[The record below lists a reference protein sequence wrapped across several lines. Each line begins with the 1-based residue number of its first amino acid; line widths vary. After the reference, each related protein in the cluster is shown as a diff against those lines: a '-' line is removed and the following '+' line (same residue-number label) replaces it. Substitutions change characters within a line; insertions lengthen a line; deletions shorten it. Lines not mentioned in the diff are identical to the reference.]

1 VQSVSPQLACKA
13 TEFIPMADIG
23 DVYNVQTGQ
32 EVLNE
37 FIIRRNRSSSTIY
50 LASPDREVI
59 VKVWFDKCTIH
70 LFMMKSLQVIR
81 AAKGRL
87 KDVQAPLSE
96 RFSRF
101 SNVPAT
107 LLHVGLLNI
116 DINDE
121 ELRAAAYDLLGAVCT
136 YLNFVKSP
144 IVAPKGKSSDLI
156 WLRLTD
162 SYFSWIYCW

>member
-1 VQSVSPQLACKA
+1 MVYKFTMDL
-13 TEFIPMADIG
+13 FIM
-23 DVYNVQTGQ
+23 T
-32 EVLNE
+32 
-37 FIIRRNRSSSTIY
+37 F
-50 LASPDREVI
+50 
-59 VKVWFDKCTIH
+59 
-70 LFMMKSLQVIR
+70 LQAIR

-107 LLHVGLLNI
+107 LLHVGLLNV

-136 YLNFVKSP
+136 YLNLVKSP
-144 IVAPKGKSSDLI
+144 IVAPKGKSSDCV
-156 WLRLTD
+156 WLHLTD
-162 SYFSWIYCW
+162 TYPSWIYRRRS